1 MSAKD
6 HDHDKCRALFEK
18 MSAYI
23 DRELEAPERARVE
36 AHIRACCHCNAC
48 YETLQRTVQLCQ
60 STAQD
65 FPLPASL
72 SAKLRALI
80 EAAGR

>member
-1 MSAKD
+1 MTPDD
-6 HDHDKCRALFEK
+6 HDHDKCMALFEQ

-23 DRELEAPERARVE
+23 DHELGVRDRTRIE
-36 AHIRACCHCNAC
+36 AHIRACCHCSAC
-48 YETLQRTVQLCQ
+48 YETLQRTVDLCR

-72 SAKLRALI
+72 SAKLLTLI